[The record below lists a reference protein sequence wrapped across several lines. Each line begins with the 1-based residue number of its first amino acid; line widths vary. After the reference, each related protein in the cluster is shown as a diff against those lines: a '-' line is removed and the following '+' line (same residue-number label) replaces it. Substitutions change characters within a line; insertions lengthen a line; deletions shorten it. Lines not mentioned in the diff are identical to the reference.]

1 MTRLIVLSFA
11 IASVVQPAHAQLSA
25 PPIPSVLPDVS
36 SISRSNA
43 AGVLQ
48 YCKSKELV
56 SISGADEV
64 LDVLTRKPEV
74 TKSPDF
80 TAGAAGQIRGDKSF
94 AIASVPGY
102 LQAQACASVLS
113 QARHFL

>member
-1 MTRLIVLSFA
+1 MTRLIVVSFA
-11 IASVVQPAHAQLSA
+11 IFSVVQPAHAQLSA

-56 SISGADEV
+56 SIARRRRSSRCSYEEAGRDEV
-64 LDVLTRKPEV
+64 TR
-74 TKSPDF
+74 F
-80 TAGAAGQIRGDKSF
+80 HRW
-94 AIASVPGY
+94 
-102 LQAQACASVLS
+102 
-113 QARHFL
+113 RRR